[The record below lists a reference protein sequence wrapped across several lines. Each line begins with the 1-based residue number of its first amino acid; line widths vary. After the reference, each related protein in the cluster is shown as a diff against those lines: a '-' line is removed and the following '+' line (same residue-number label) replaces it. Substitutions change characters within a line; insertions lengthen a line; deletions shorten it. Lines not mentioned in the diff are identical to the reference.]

1 MERRLMANG
10 PNELATTPHQCW
22 SCKEE
27 IAPTD
32 NFCRHCGMKLTHEG
46 SAATDKARQQSTS
59 PSVNIHERLAS
70 IEKLLLKTL
79 VGVGA
84 LLLLTAW
91 IVLQM
96 FHFGRQ

>member
-1 MERRLMANG
+1 
-10 PNELATTPHQCW
+10 
-22 SCKEE
+22 
-27 IAPTD
+27 
-32 NFCRHCGMKLTHEG
+32 MKLTQEG
-46 SAATDKARQQSTS
+46 SAAADKARQQSTLR
-59 PSVNIHERLAS
+59 VNIHERLVS

-79 VGVGA
+79 IGVGA

>member
-70 IEKLLLKTL
+70 IEKLLLKTV